1 MKISIHKTKDLVTP
15 SLKAKLRQVQNPRPA
30 LEAMGLAVVSLAK
43 RSFSAPAL
51 RAAPWPALKPAT
63 ITAKKKAGRS
73 EKPLQRTGTLAK
85 SPRIIEVTARN
96 VTVGSDR
103 EAGSHSLAA
112 IHQLGAP
119 AAKIPA
125 RPIFPFDQN
134 GRPTDRAR
142 RNVISAAQGALK
154 LQK

>member
-1 MKISIHKTKDLVTP
+1 MKISISKTKDLVTP
-15 SLKAKLRQVQNPRPA
+15 SLKANLQKVSSPRPA

-43 RSFSAPAL
+43 RSFTSAAV

-63 ITAKKKAGRS
+63 IVAKKKAGRS

-85 SPRIIEVTARN
+85 SPRITEVTSRN

-103 EAGSHSLAA
+103 KAGSHSLAA

-125 RPIFPFDQN
+125 RPMFPFDKN
-134 GRPTDRAR
+134 GKPTDRAR
-142 RNVISAAQGALK
+142 RNVISAAEAALK
-154 LQK
+154 IQK